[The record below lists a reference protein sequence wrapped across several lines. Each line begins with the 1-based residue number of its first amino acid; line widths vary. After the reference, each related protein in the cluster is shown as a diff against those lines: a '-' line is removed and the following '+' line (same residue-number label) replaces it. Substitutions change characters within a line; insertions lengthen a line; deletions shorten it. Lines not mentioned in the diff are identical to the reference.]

1 MSTQMITPARP
12 IHIVYSRMVWPPGDG
27 EAVTTDRA
35 SGRGLEES
43 KDSGGQTPFSAAA
56 FNGHETV

>member
-1 MSTQMITPARP
+1 
-12 IHIVYSRMVWPPGDG
+12 MVWPPGDG